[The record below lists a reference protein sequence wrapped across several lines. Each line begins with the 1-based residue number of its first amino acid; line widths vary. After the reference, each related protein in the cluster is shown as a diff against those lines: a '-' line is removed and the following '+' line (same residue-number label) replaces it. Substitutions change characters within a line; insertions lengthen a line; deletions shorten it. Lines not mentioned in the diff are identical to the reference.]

1 MNQEK
6 LNLIK
11 SSLPLMGQAATP
23 SAKRIISMKD
33 LDELQSDRIT
43 PEMELPPMQPLFSI
57 HGVPCFY
64 RGELTADCGK
74 AKSGKTTF
82 LSILMAAT
90 IKRQTL
96 ALERLTDEPLKV
108 LWIDT
113 EQSQQ
118 STQEILKERI
128 MPLAGV
134 DKLDDTQFFAF
145 NLRGVGFEK
154 RGRMV
159 DVAIRSIKP
168 DICIIDGVK
177 DLMTDI
183 NDAVQA
189 TLIMEKLMELAKEMN
204 CCIVCVLHQNKSEQD
219 RNMRGSIGTELTNK
233 AFEVFQCSI
242 LGDDETFKVEQT
254 YSRKRKIKQNFYY
267 TINKNGLPEACAN
280 YHEQPRDAQGR
291 FMSMKQDMSAD
302 EVDKLLKVFVDAFEG
317 RSQRRFNELMA
328 VALKKC
334 GVADAATYYAY
345 LAKAEDAGV
354 VRKMEHPETGETWV
368 ELLDN
373 TLPF

>member
-1 MNQEK
+1 MNQEN

-11 SSLPLMGQAATP
+11 SSLPLKGQAANARLQAMPT
-23 SAKRIISMKD
+23 IQE
-33 LDELQSDRIT
+33 LDELESSRIT
-43 PEMELPPMQPLFSI
+43 PETDLPPMQPLFSI
-57 HGVPCFY
+57 NGVPCFY
-64 RGELTADCGK
+64 RGELAADCGK

-108 LWIDT
+108 LWMDT

-134 DKLDDTQFFAF
+134 DKLDDTQFYVY
-145 NLRGVGFEK
+145 NLRGVGYEK

-189 TLIMEKLMELAKEMN
+189 TLIMEKLMALAKEN
-204 CCIVCVLHQNKSEQD
+204 DCCIVCVLHQNKSEQD

-254 YSRKRKIKQNFYY
+254 YSRKKKIKQNFYY
-267 TINKNGLPEACAN
+267 TINQDSLPESCAD

-291 FMSMKQDMSAD
+291 WVSSKAAVED
-302 EVDKLLKVFVDAFEG
+302 VDDVSLYKIFSDAFEG
-317 RSQRRFNELMA
+317 RTQRRFSELMA
-328 VALKKC
+328 VALKRC
-334 GVADAATYYAY
+334 GVADATTYYAY
-345 LAKAEDAGV
+345 LAKAEEKGL
-354 VRKMEHPETGETWV
+354 VRRMNHPDTGEQWV

-373 TLPF
+373 PLPF

>member
-23 SAKRIISMKD
+23 SAKKIISMKD
-33 LDELQSDRIT
+33 LDELQSGRIT

-177 DLMTDI
+177 DLVVKIVDI
-183 NDAVQA
+183 LAVED
-189 TLIMEKLMELAKEMN
+189 LLDEKSAQGYGELVNESSYTKG
-204 CCIVCVLHQNKSEQD
+204 IVCNNIAVCEKD
-219 RNMRGSIGTELTNK
+219 LTN
-233 AFEVFQCSI
+233 VQCHP
-242 LGDDETFKVEQT
+242 GF
-254 YSRKRKIKQNFYY
+254 
-267 TINKNGLPEACAN
+267 
-280 YHEQPRDAQGR
+280 
-291 FMSMKQDMSAD
+291 
-302 EVDKLLKVFVDAFEG
+302 FV
-317 RSQRRFNELMA
+317 
-328 VALKKC
+328 
-334 GVADAATYYAY
+334 
-345 LAKAEDAGV
+345 
-354 VRKMEHPETGETWV
+354 
-368 ELLDN
+368 
-373 TLPF
+373 

>member
-11 SSLPLMGQAATP
+11 SSLPLMGQSANP
-23 SAKRIISMKD
+23 SSRKMISVKD
-33 LDELQSDRIT
+33 LDELESGRIT
-43 PEMELPPMQPLFSI
+43 PETQLPPMQPLFSI
-57 HGVPCFY
+57 YGVPCFY

-82 LSILMAAT
+82 LSILMAAS

-118 STQEILKERI
+118 STQEILKQRI

-134 DKLDDTQFFAF
+134 DKLDDTQFYVY

-154 RGRMV
+154 RCRLV
-159 DVAIRSIKP
+159 DVAIRTINP

-189 TLIMEKLMELAKEMN
+189 TLIMEKLMDLAKVKN

-267 TINKNGLPEACAN
+267 TITENGLPEACAN

-291 FMSMKQDMSAD
+291 FMSKKEEMTLEEAN
-302 EVDKLLKVFVDAFEG
+302 KLLKVFGDAFEG
-317 RSQRRFNELMA
+317 RTQRRFSELMA

-345 LAKAEDAGV
+345 LTKAEEAGY

-373 TLPF
+373 ALPF

>member
-1 MNQEK
+1 MIEEN

-11 SSLPLMGQAATP
+11 SSLPLKGQAANP
-23 SAKRIISMKD
+23 SAKKIISMRD
-33 LDELQSDRIT
+33 LDELQSGRIT
-43 PEMELPPMQPLFSI
+43 PETELPPMQPLFSI
-57 HGVPCFY
+57 YGVPCFY

-267 TINKNGLPEACAN
+267 TINQDGLPEACAN

-291 FMSMKQDMSAD
+291 FMCKKEDMSAD
-302 EVDKLLKVFVDAFEG
+302 EVNKLLKVFVDAFEG
-317 RSQRRFNELMA
+317 RTQRRFNELMA

-345 LAKAEDAGV
+345 LAKAEGAGF

>member
-1 MNQEK
+1 MNQEN
-6 LNLIK
+6 LNLIR
-11 SSLPLMGQAATP
+11 SSFPLMGKAANPAVRNVITVQE
-23 SAKRIISMKD
+23 
-33 LDELQSDRIT
+33 LDELKSERIT
-43 PEMELPPMQPLFSI
+43 PETDLPPMQPLFSI
-57 HGVPCFY
+57 NGVPCFY
-64 RGELTADCGK
+64 RGELAADCGK

-90 IKRQTL
+90 IKQQTL
-96 ALERLTDEPLKV
+96 AVKRLTDEPLRL

-134 DKLDDTQFFAF
+134 EQLDDTQFYAY
-145 NLRGVGFEK
+145 NLRGAGFEK

-159 DVAIRSIKP
+159 DVAIRSINP

-189 TLIMEKLMELAKEMN
+189 TLIMEKLMELAKDMN

-233 AFEVFQCSI
+233 AFEVFQCSV
-242 LGDDETFKVEQT
+242 LGESEIFKVEQT
-254 YSRKRKIKQNFYY
+254 YSRKQKIKQNFYY
-267 TINKNGLPEACAN
+267 TINKKGLPEGCAN
-280 YHEQPRDAQGR
+280 YHEQPRDSQGR
-291 FMSMKQDMSAD
+291 WMSTKDETGAD
-302 EVDKLLKVFVDAFEG
+302 EEVDLHKLFAVAMEG
-317 RSQRRFNELMA
+317 RVQRRFSELMA
-328 VALKKC
+328 VAMKRFS
-334 GVADAATYYAY
+334 VADAQTYYDY
-345 LAKAEDAGV
+345 IKKAEADGIL
-354 VRKMEHPETGETWV
+354 RKLVHPETGDTWV
-368 ELLDN
+368 ELLEN
-373 TLPF
+373 QLPF